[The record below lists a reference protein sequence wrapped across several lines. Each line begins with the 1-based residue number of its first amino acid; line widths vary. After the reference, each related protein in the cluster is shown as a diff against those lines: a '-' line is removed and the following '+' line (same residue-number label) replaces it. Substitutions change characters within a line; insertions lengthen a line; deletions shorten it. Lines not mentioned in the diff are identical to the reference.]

1 MFILLKPFGLNH
13 FIFNLTLNK
22 LKDAN
27 LTVSQ
32 EKFVWLSKENLCILY
47 PDLVTP
53 DTSKTLISHFT
64 SSPCLA
70 LHVSGPD
77 SVSVVSSVL
86 SSEDIVS
93 EFKKRLDALNP
104 GFDFGT
110 TDLYV
115 FSKDAE
121 ASEHELEYIFSD
133 SIESLDVADV
143 YSLASPQ
150 PLPTTNVELFVTFT
164 PKLENIKKTLVDV
177 LPRCGLFFVSKYPT
191 TLSLEKIKLLYSNVY
206 SESDQVPDIESQLK
220 SLTGKDFY
228 FISLVGER
236 APEKS
241 KLIIGSLKDAHNYS
255 FSSTFQIDNPFGG
268 FILSIRPNGEV
279 FQFNDMFKSATLKK
293 KKNRKASKSQPA
305 AEQKPEQ
312 PAPLL
317 ESNNSANIV
326 SSVPV
331 TTEPVPGAVRTENTA
346 TQPQLAD
353 KEIPATS
360 TENEQDQH
368 TVKGANAKIE
378 QTKASDDSVVP
389 EIDTNPVVLEPES
402 DKAVDNVQE
411 ADGLHEDA
419 SNVIGS
425 IVQEPASIPTDNVQP
440 VDTAADVHEQ
450 GSGLPTLETPSETKE
465 KPKEKQLASETPTEE
480 NLKKVTEDFSKI
492 SLPSQNEQDAARNET
507 SAVRTKSPSQKTTPS
522 RVRESPFITMDK
534 VLRSGVSS
542 NAQSENEDQHL
553 PPAAKPISRPPS
565 FEEKL
570 KKLEKVYEK
579 KAEQELKKIPE
590 SMKIKRPKKEPELK
604 KLDEKTEP
612 SVDNLTEKL
621 ESIKVEEQDLAKEPK
636 EMEDVKEVKEPKEPK
651 EVKEVKEG
659 AELKDAKEGAVAK
672 DPEANSGKEIGSEEA
687 PTEEKLDNRSKTPV
701 HEEPEPKAGK
711 EVAVDTEKQPVEN
724 SKSSETTASDEKKPE
739 KSLEVSA
746 VKKATG
752 TSASAKQP
760 PKSPS
765 ARSREPLRTGRVGA
779 GSSVKANSTKAAG
792 VPTPASSSIPKSE
805 ARYAS
810 RPVLSF
816 MKPTSSS
823 ITRTALKKA
832 EAKEVVGSGVQGSPS
847 GNPLRSA
854 GGVASHP
861 EVRSGE
867 KQVKGTVSSSTIVA
881 SSSKIAREQQRA
893 GEDHGRPAARSAKPA
908 VPRVGRSTGPSSTIP
923 RSNGAYDHSARG
935 EAAENQT
942 GYTRK
947 PPLPKQA
954 RQARE

>member
-1 MFILLKPFGLNH
+1 
-13 FIFNLTLNK
+13 
-22 LKDAN
+22 
-27 LTVSQ
+27 
-32 EKFVWLSKENLCILY
+32 
-47 PDLVTP
+47 
-53 DTSKTLISHFT
+53 
-64 SSPCLA
+64 
-70 LHVSGPD
+70 
-77 SVSVVSSVL
+77 
-86 SSEDIVS
+86 
-93 EFKKRLDALNP
+93 
-104 GFDFGT
+104 
-110 TDLYV
+110 
-115 FSKDAE
+115 
-121 ASEHELEYIFSD
+121 
-133 SIESLDVADV
+133 
-143 YSLASPQ
+143 
-150 PLPTTNVELFVTFT
+150 
-164 PKLENIKKTLVDV
+164 
-177 LPRCGLFFVSKYPT
+177 
-191 TLSLEKIKLLYSNVY
+191 
-206 SESDQVPDIESQLK
+206 
-220 SLTGKDFY
+220 
-228 FISLVGER
+228 
-236 APEKS
+236 
-241 KLIIGSLKDAHNYS
+241 

-360 TENEQDQH
+360 TENEQDQQ
-368 TVKGANAKIE
+368 TVKGADAKIE

-389 EIDTNPVVLEPES
+389 EIDTNPVAPEPES

-419 SNVIGS
+419 SNVTDS

-465 KPKEKQLASETPTEE
+465 SHHVAGVADLTGSAEPKEKQLASEPPTEE

-590 SMKIKRPKKEPELK
+590 SMKIKRPKKEPEIK

-621 ESIKVEEQDLAKEPK
+621 ESI
-636 EMEDVKEVKEPKEPK
+636 
-651 EVKEVKEG
+651 
-659 AELKDAKEGAVAK
+659 K

-779 GSSVKANSTKAAG
+779 GSSVKASSTKAAG
-792 VPTPASSSIPKSE
+792 VPTPASSIIPKSE

-867 KQVKGTVSSSTIVA
+867 KQVKGTVSSSTIGSTVA

-893 GEDHGRPAARSAKPA
+893 GEDHSRSAARSAKPA